1 MSEFLIDWERTERTG
16 VAEAVLCAA
25 KSTTQITAIAE
36 QAYGLGKR
44 LLFTH
49 LRKSRFN
56 RLNDTLRTALDYD
69 PLSRTAILGAP
80 LPLAV
85 ARVAIVCAGTSD
97 LPIAREAERTLAFH
111 GEAAT
116 LITDVGVAGLW
127 RLLDR
132 IEEIRRHQAVIAIA
146 GMEGALFSVIAGLV
160 RSPVVAVPS
169 SVGYGVSAHGGT
181 ALHAALS
188 SCAPGLVT
196 VNIDN
201 GFGAALAVLRM
212 IGVERNITETLL

>member
-1 MSEFLIDWERTERTG
+1 MSDFLIDWDRAERTG
-16 VAEAVLCAA
+16 VAEAVFCAA
-25 KSTTQITAIAE
+25 KSTAQIAAIAK
-36 QAYGLGKR
+36 QAHSQGKR
-44 LLFTH
+44 LLFTR

-56 RLNDTLRTALDYD
+56 RLHATLRAAIDYD
-69 PLSRTAILGAP
+69 PLSETAILGAP
-80 LPLAV
+80 LPLAT

-116 LITDVGVAGLW
+116 LIADVGVAGLW

-132 IEEIRRHQAVIAIA
+132 IDEIRRHRAVIAIA

-169 SVGYGVSAHGGT
+169 SVGYGVGAHGTT

-212 IGVERNITETLL
+212 VGAEKNTPEALS